1 MAAEYVLNTLMDIS
15 ISNWR
20 KTMRPTMAQAHLKD
34 GFIYGDDVSQEYVY
48 MPAGEIGLSNP
59 MCVYENNGVITDVD
73 FAEAEKLI
81 TLRSLKVT
89 SHPTLGSRSC

>member
-1 MAAEYVLNTLMDIS
+1 
-15 ISNWR
+15 
-20 KTMRPTMAQAHLKD
+20 MRPTMAQAHLKD

-81 TLRSLKVT
+81 TLRSLKII
-89 SHPTLGSRSC
+89 SHPTMGNRSC